1 MVCNKYVITKKKKKR
16 KEIKKVSS
24 LTMVGNAGA

>member
-1 MVCNKYVITKKKKKR
+1 MMCNKYVIKKKKVKKR
-16 KEIKKVSS
+16 EKKVSS